1 MPATAIAKDSK
12 EYQLRKRLKA
22 EFPLYAAKILKI
34 RTKGNEVDGVREA
47 PLAPFI
53 LNRVQRYLHGKIEAQ
68 KQATGKVRVLLL
80 KARQEGCSTYV
91 GGRYFHITTHNMGIR
106 TFILTHDADATAN
119 LFGMVQRFY
128 EHTPS
133 ELRPHLGASNR
144 KELLFDVLDSGYQVG
159 TAGTSGVGRSNTIQL
174 LHGSEVAFW
183 PHADEHS
190 SGVLQAVPNAPGT
203 EIILESTANGEGN
216 FFHQQWNLAVAGKSD
231 YIAIFI
237 PWFWQKEYRAAVPE
251 GFVPTIEE
259 LQYKRLYDL
268 DLEQIVWRRKKTVE
282 LKDDPALFKQEYPAN
297 PKEAFQFSKTES
309 FIKPEVVLRARKQLQ
324 YRSFGAVVAG
334 FDPKRDGADSYAFIY
349 RQSLN
354 AFGLEYP
361 ELADTPAAVAYCKR
375 KLLAK
380 TPYVDM
386 LFLDYGGG
394 GYEIAGFLRQD
405 GFGDRIRVVNFGA
418 KARNARAYQNRRAE
432 MIGEK
437 KNWLENADEPPSI
450 PDDDRLQAEMVS
462 CGYGYTS
469 SQQLWIEAKKD
480 MKARGLPSPDGDDAL
495 NLTFAEPF
503 IRDHV
508 QGSSTPGQAITEF
521 DVHGG

>member
-1 MPATAIAKDSK
+1 MLTAVTKDLK

-22 EFPLYAAKILKI
+22 EFPFYAAKILKI
-34 RTKGNEVDGVREA
+34 RTKSGEIK
-47 PLAPFI
+47 PFV
-53 LNRVQRYLHGKIEAQ
+53 LNQAQRYLHGRVEAQ
-68 KQATGKVRVLLL
+68 LKETGKVRVLLL
-80 KARQEGCSTYV
+80 KGRQWGGSTYV
-91 GGRYFHITTHNMGIR
+91 GGRYFHIDTHNKGIR

-159 TAGTSGVGRSNTIQL
+159 TAGTKGVGRSNTIQL

-190 SGVLQAVPNAPGT
+190 AGILQAVPNAPGT

-237 PWFWQKEYRAAVPE
+237 PWYWQKEYRSPVPE

-259 LQYKRLYDL
+259 LQYKKLYNL

-309 FIKPEVVLRARKQLQ
+309 FIKPEVVLRARKQQQ

-361 ELADTPAAVAYCKR
+361 ELADTPAAVAFCKR
-375 KLLAK
+375 KLQAK
-380 TPYVDM
+380 TPYIDM
-386 LFLDYGGG
+386 LFIDYGGSG
-394 GYEIAGFLRQD
+394 WEIAGFLRQD

-418 KARNARAYQNRRAE
+418 KARNPLAYYLRRSE
-432 MIGEK
+432 MWGEM
-437 KNWLENADEPPSI
+437 KNWLVNTDEPPSI
-450 PDDDRLQAEMVS
+450 PDDDRLQAGLVTPGFDS
-462 CGYGYTS
+462 DHGHK
-469 SQQLWIEAKKD
+469 QQLAIESKKD
-480 MKARGLPSPDGDDAL
+480 IKGRGLPSPDGGDAL
-495 NLTFAEPF
+495 GLTFAEPF
-503 IRDHV
+503 VRDHV
-508 QGSSTPGQAITEF
+508 QGSSAPGQAITDF

>member
-1 MPATAIAKDSK
+1 MPVTALAKDSN
-12 EYQLRKRLKA
+12 EYRIRKRLKA

-34 RTKGNEVDGVREA
+34 RTKGNEVDGVVED
-47 PLAPFI
+47 PIAPFI
-53 LNRVQRYLHGKIEAQ
+53 LNRVQRYLHGRIEAQ

-91 GGRYFHITTHNMGIR
+91 GGRYFHITTHNKGIR
-106 TFILTHDADATAN
+106 TFILTHDSDATSN

-159 TAGTSGVGRSNTIQL
+159 TAGTTGVGRSNTIQL

-203 EIILESTANGEGN
+203 EIILETTANGEGD

-237 PWFWQKEYRAAVPE
+237 PWFWQKEYRAKVPV

-259 LQYKRLYDL
+259 LEYKKLYDL
-268 DLEQIVWRRKKTVE
+268 DMEQIVWRRNKTVE
-282 LKDDPALFKQEYPAN
+282 LKNDPALFKQEYPAN

-309 FIKPEVVLRARKQLQ
+309 FIKPEVVLQARQQPQ
-324 YRSFGAVVAG
+324 YRSFGAIVAG

-349 RQSLN
+349 RQNLN

-361 ELADTPAAVAYCKR
+361 KLADTPAAVAYCKR
-375 KLLAK
+375 KLQAS
-380 TPYVDM
+380 TPRIDM
-386 LFLDYGGG
+386 LYIDYGGSG
-394 GYEIAGFLRQD
+394 WEIAGFLRVD

-418 KARNARAYQNRRAE
+418 KARNEQAYYLRRSE
-432 MIGEK
+432 MWGEMK
-437 KNWLENADEPPSI
+437 KWLVSTDEPPSI
-450 PDDDRLQAEMVS
+450 PDDDRLQAEIVTP
-462 CGYGYTS
+462 GYDPDHGHN
-469 SQQLWIEAKKD
+469 QRLAIESKKD
-480 MKARGLPSPDGDDAL
+480 IKKRGLPSPDGGDAL
-495 NLTFAEPF
+495 GLTFAEPF
-503 IRDHV
+503 VRQHV
-508 QGSSTPGQAITEF
+508 QGSNEPAMCITGETA
-521 DVHGG
+521 